1 MKAKK
6 MFKILGPIILM
17 VVAIPYWKL
26 ILHNLILLGIVFWIV
41 RGILRLV
48 RRLLP
53 LCVAGYIVYL
63 LFIY

>member
-1 MKAKK
+1 
-6 MFKILGPIILM
+6 M

-41 RGILRLV
+41 RGILRLI